1 MFDIKDKVAVVT
13 GAGGGIGLAT
23 AKAILAK
30 GGKVVICDILKQRGE
45 EALKELDPKRAAFMA
60 CDVSKEE
67 DVKAL
72 VQFAVDKF
80 GRLDVMVANAG
91 LANEFLN
98 GTDVSF
104 EEYKRVIGVNQFG
117 VMLCM
122 KYGVAQMLKQGTKG
136 AVVCTASIEGFIGE
150 AHLLPYNA
158 TKGAVIQMVKSEAL
172 ARAKNGIRVNA
183 VAPGYVDTNL
193 VNRKAMGDKRY
204 DSLAAKH
211 PLGRLGTADEIAHG
225 MIFCIENEFVTGTTI
240 LVDGGYTAQ

>member
-45 EALKELDPKRAAFMA
+45 EAMKELDPKRAAFMA

-91 LANEFLN
+91 LGNKIMN

-183 VAPGYVDTNL
+183 VAPGYVETNL
-193 VNRKAMGDKRY
+193 VKREAMGEEKYNNLVAR
-204 DSLAAKH
+204 H
-211 PLGRLGTADEIAHG
+211 PIGRLGAADEIAHG
-225 MIFCIENEFVTGTTI
+225 MIFCIENEFVTGATI
-240 LVDGGYTAQ
+240 LIDGGYTAQ